1 MKKLLFNY
9 VLPHLL
15 FGLIYLWCLTLRP
28 KNLNEA
34 EENHF
39 KNLTGPYILTLWHG
53 RIFYLFYYLRQHP
66 DYFLLISPSEDGDL
80 LARLAQLMGYS
91 VIRGS
96 TYKKAVPAARSLIK
110 VLRRNQ
116 RIIIIADGSRGP
128 RCVAQSG
135 SVQLAGITGSPIFPM
150 TFGAKNKIVLKSW
163 DRFVIPLPFTRCALN
178 FSSPIS
184 LPRKSSEH
192 SIEEKRLEME
202 SVLNLITQASDESS
216 KTL

>member
-9 VLPHLL
+9 VIPYLL
-15 FGLIYLWCLTLRP
+15 FGLVYLWCMTLRS
-28 KNLNEA
+28 KNMNEE

-53 RIFYLFYYLRQHP
+53 RIFYLFYYLRRHP

-80 LARLAQLMGYS
+80 LARLAWLMGYS

-96 TYKKAVPAARSLIK
+96 TYKKAVSAARSLIK

-128 RCVAQSG
+128 RCVAQPG
-135 SVQLAGITGSPIFPM
+135 SVQLAGITGAPIFPM
-150 TFGAKNKIVLKSW
+150 TFGAKNKVILNSW
-163 DRFVIPLPFTRCALN
+163 DQFAIPLPFTRCTLN

-184 LPRKSSEH
+184 LSQKSSEQT
-192 SIEEKRLEME
+192 IEEKRLELE
-202 SVLNLITQASDESS
+202 NALNRISKASDEG
-216 KTL
+216 

>member
-9 VLPHLL
+9 VIPYLL
-15 FGLIYLWCLTLRP
+15 FGVVYLWCMTLRS
-28 KNLNEA
+28 KNLNEE

-53 RIFYLFYYLRQHP
+53 RIFYLFYYLRRHP

-80 LARLAQLMGYS
+80 LARLARLMGYS

-96 TYKKAVPAARSLIK
+96 TYKKAVSAARSLIK

-128 RCVAQSG
+128 RCVAQPG
-135 SVQLAGITGSPIFPM
+135 SVQLAGITGAPIFPM
-150 TFGAKNKIVLKSW
+150 TFGAKNKVILNSW
-163 DRFVIPLPFTRCALN
+163 DQFAIPLPFTRCTLN

-184 LPRKSSEH
+184 LPQKSSEQT
-192 SIEEKRLEME
+192 IEEKRFELENA
-202 SVLNLITQASDESS
+202 LNRISKASDEG
-216 KTL
+216 

>member
-1 MKKLLFNY
+1 M
-9 VLPHLL
+9 
-15 FGLIYLWCLTLRP
+15 TLRS
-28 KNLNEA
+28 KNLNEE

-53 RIFYLFYYLRQHP
+53 RIFYLFYYLRRHP

-80 LARLAQLMGYS
+80 LARLARLMGYS

-96 TYKKAVPAARSLIK
+96 TYKKAVSAARSLIK

-128 RCVAQSG
+128 RCVAQPG
-135 SVQLAGITGSPIFPM
+135 SVQLAGITGAPIFPM
-150 TFGAKNKIVLKSW
+150 TFGTKNKVVLNSW
-163 DRFVIPLPFTRCALN
+163 DKFVIPLPFTRCTLN

-184 LPRKSSEH
+184 LPPKSSEQI
-192 SIEEKRLEME
+192 IEEKRLELE
-202 SVLNLITQASDESS
+202 NALNQINKASDEG
-216 KTL
+216 

>member
-9 VLPHLL
+9 VIPYLL
-15 FGLIYLWCLTLRP
+15 FGLVYLWCMTLRS
-28 KNLNEA
+28 KNMNEE

-53 RIFYLFYYLRQHP
+53 RIFYLFYYLRRHP

-80 LARLAQLMGYS
+80 LARLARLMGYS

-96 TYKKAVPAARSLIK
+96 TYKKAVSAARSLIK

-128 RCVAQSG
+128 RCVAQPG
-135 SVQLAGITGSPIFPM
+135 SVQLAGITGAPIFPM
-150 TFGAKNKIVLKSW
+150 TFGAKNKVILNSW
-163 DRFVIPLPFTRCALN
+163 DKFVIPLPFTRCTLN

-184 LPRKSSEH
+184 LPPKSSEQI
-192 SIEEKRLEME
+192 IEEKRLELE
-202 SVLNLITQASDESS
+202 NALNRINKASDEG
-216 KTL
+216 

>member
-9 VLPHLL
+9 VIPYLL
-15 FGLIYLWCLTLRP
+15 FGVVYLWCMTLRS
-28 KNLNEA
+28 KNMNEE

-53 RIFYLFYYLRQHP
+53 RIFYLFYYLRRHP

-80 LARLAQLMGYS
+80 LARLARLMGYS

-96 TYKKAVPAARSLIK
+96 TYKKAVSAARSLIK

-128 RCVAQSG
+128 RCVAQPG
-135 SVQLAGITGSPIFPM
+135 SVQLAGITGAPIFPM
-150 TFGAKNKIVLKSW
+150 TFGTKNKVVLNSW
-163 DRFVIPLPFTRCALN
+163 DKFVIPLPFTRCTLN

-184 LPRKSSEH
+184 LPPKSSEQI
-192 SIEEKRLEME
+192 IEEKRLELE
-202 SVLNLITQASDESS
+202 NALNRISKASDEG
-216 KTL
+216 

>member
-9 VLPHLL
+9 VIPYLL
-15 FGLIYLWCLTLRP
+15 FGVVYLWCMTLRS
-28 KNLNEA
+28 KNLNEE

-53 RIFYLFYYLRQHP
+53 RIFYLFYYLRRHP

-80 LARLAQLMGYS
+80 LARLARLMGYS

-96 TYKKAVPAARSLIK
+96 TYKKAVSAARSLIK

-116 RIIIIADGSRGP
+116 RSIIIADGSRGP
-128 RCVAQSG
+128 RCVAQPG
-135 SVQLAGITGSPIFPM
+135 SVQLAGITGAPIFPM
-150 TFGAKNKIVLKSW
+150 TFGSKNKVVLNSW
-163 DRFVIPLPFTRCALN
+163 DKFVIPLPFTRCTLN

-184 LPRKSSEH
+184 LPPKSSEQI
-192 SIEEKRLEME
+192 IEEKRLELE
-202 SVLNLITQASDESS
+202 NALNRISKASEEG
-216 KTL
+216 

>member
-9 VLPHLL
+9 VIPYLL
-15 FGLIYLWCLTLRP
+15 FGLVYLWCMTLRS
-28 KNLNEA
+28 KNMNEE

-53 RIFYLFYYLRQHP
+53 RIFYLFYYLRRHP

-80 LARLAQLMGYS
+80 LARLARLMGYS

-96 TYKKAVPAARSLIK
+96 TFKKAVSAARSLIK

-128 RCVAQSG
+128 RCVAQPG
-135 SVQLAGITGSPIFPM
+135 SVQLAGITGAPIFPM
-150 TFGAKNKIVLKSW
+150 TFGAKNKVILNSW
-163 DRFVIPLPFTRCALN
+163 DQFAIPLPFTRCTLN

-184 LPRKSSEH
+184 LSQKSSEQT
-192 SIEEKRLEME
+192 IEEKRLELE
-202 SVLNLITQASDESS
+202 NALNRISKASDEG
-216 KTL
+216 

>member
-9 VLPHLL
+9 VIPYLL
-15 FGLIYLWCLTLRP
+15 FGVVYLWCMTLRS
-28 KNLNEA
+28 KNLNEE

-53 RIFYLFYYLRQHP
+53 RIFYLFYYLRRHP

-80 LARLAQLMGYS
+80 LARLARLMGYS

-96 TYKKAVPAARSLIK
+96 TYKKAVSAARSLIK

-128 RCVAQSG
+128 RCVAQPG
-135 SVQLAGITGSPIFPM
+135 SVQLAGITGAPIFPM
-150 TFGAKNKIVLKSW
+150 TFGTKNKVVLNSW
-163 DRFVIPLPFTRCALN
+163 DKFVIPLPFTRCTLN

-184 LPRKSSEH
+184 LPPKSSEQI
-192 SIEEKRLEME
+192 IEEKRLELE
-202 SVLNLITQASDESS
+202 NVLNRINKASDEG
-216 KTL
+216 

>member
-9 VLPHLL
+9 VIPYLL
-15 FGLIYLWCLTLRP
+15 FGLVYLWCMTLRS
-28 KNLNEA
+28 KNMNEE

-53 RIFYLFYYLRQHP
+53 RIFYLFYYLRRHP
-66 DYFLLISPSEDGDL
+66 DYFLLIRPSEDGDL
-80 LARLAQLMGYS
+80 LARLARLMGYS

-96 TYKKAVPAARSLIK
+96 TYKKAVSAARSLIK

-128 RCVAQSG
+128 RCVAQPG
-135 SVQLAGITGSPIFPM
+135 SVQLAGITGTPIFPM
-150 TFGAKNKIVLKSW
+150 TFGAKNKVVLNSW
-163 DRFVIPLPFTRCALN
+163 DQFVIPLPFTRCTLN

-184 LPRKSSEH
+184 LPPKSSEQI
-192 SIEEKRLEME
+192 IEEKRLELE
-202 SVLNLITQASDESS
+202 NALNRINKASDEG
-216 KTL
+216 

>member
-9 VLPHLL
+9 VIPYLL
-15 FGLIYLWCLTLRP
+15 FGVVYLWCMTLRS
-28 KNLNEA
+28 KNLNEE

-53 RIFYLFYYLRQHP
+53 RIFYLFYYLRRHP

-80 LARLAQLMGYS
+80 LARLARLMGYS

-96 TYKKAVPAARSLIK
+96 TYKKAVSAARSLIK

-128 RCVAQSG
+128 RCVAQPG
-135 SVQLAGITGSPIFPM
+135 SVQLAGITGAPIFPM
-150 TFGAKNKIVLKSW
+150 TFGTKNKVVLNSW
-163 DRFVIPLPFTRCALN
+163 DKLVIPLPFTRCTLN

-184 LPRKSSEH
+184 LPPKSSEQI
-192 SIEEKRLEME
+192 IEEKRLELE
-202 SVLNLITQASDESS
+202 NALNQINKASDEG
-216 KTL
+216 

>member
-1 MKKLLFNY
+1 MKKLLFKY
-9 VLPHLL
+9 ILPYLL
-15 FGLIYLWCLTLRP
+15 FGLVYLWCLTLRS
-28 KNLNEA
+28 KNLNEE

-39 KNLTGPYILTLWHG
+39 KNLTGPYILSLWHG
-53 RIFYLFYYLRQHP
+53 RIFYLFYYLRRHP

-96 TYKKAVPAARSLIK
+96 TFKKAVPAARSLIK

-135 SVQLAGITGSPIFPM
+135 SVQLAGITGAPIFPM
-150 TFGAKNKIVLKSW
+150 TFGVKNKIVLNSW
-163 DRFVIPLPFTRCALN
+163 DRFVIPWPFTRCALN

-192 SIEEKRLEME
+192 SIEEKRLKLERA
-202 SVLNLITQASDESS
+202 LNLITQASDES
-216 KTL
+216 

>member
-9 VLPHLL
+9 VIPYLL
-15 FGLIYLWCLTLRP
+15 FGLVYLWCMTLRS
-28 KNLNEA
+28 KNMNEE

-53 RIFYLFYYLRQHP
+53 RIFYLFYYLRRHP

-80 LARLAQLMGYS
+80 LARLARLMGYS

-96 TYKKAVPAARSLIK
+96 TYKKAVSAARSLIK

-128 RCVAQSG
+128 RCVAQPG
-135 SVQLAGITGSPIFPM
+135 SVQLAGITGAPIFPM
-150 TFGAKNKIVLKSW
+150 TFGAKNKVILNSW
-163 DRFVIPLPFTRCALN
+163 DQFAIPLPFTHCTLN

-184 LPRKSSEH
+184 LPPKSSEQI
-192 SIEEKRLEME
+192 IEEKRLELE
-202 SVLNLITQASDESS
+202 NALNRISKASEEG
-216 KTL
+216 

>member
-9 VLPHLL
+9 VIPYLL
-15 FGLIYLWCLTLRP
+15 FGVVYLWCMTLRS
-28 KNLNEA
+28 KNLNEE

-53 RIFYLFYYLRQHP
+53 RIFYLFYYLRRHP

-80 LARLAQLMGYS
+80 LARLARLMGYS

-96 TYKKAVPAARSLIK
+96 TYKKAVSAARSLIK

-128 RCVAQSG
+128 RCVAQPG
-135 SVQLAGITGSPIFPM
+135 SVQLAGITGTPIFPM
-150 TFGAKNKIVLKSW
+150 TFGTKNKVVLNSW
-163 DRFVIPLPFTRCALN
+163 DKFVIPLPFTRCTLN

-184 LPRKSSEH
+184 LPPKSSEQI
-192 SIEEKRLEME
+192 IEEKRLELE
-202 SVLNLITQASDESS
+202 NALNRINKASDEG
-216 KTL
+216 

>member
-9 VLPHLL
+9 VIPYLL
-15 FGLIYLWCLTLRP
+15 FGVVYLWCITLRS
-28 KNLNEA
+28 KNLNEE

-53 RIFYLFYYLRQHP
+53 RIFYLFYYLRRHP

-80 LARLAQLMGYS
+80 LARLARLMGYS

-96 TYKKAVPAARSLIK
+96 TYKKAVSAARSLIK

-128 RCVAQSG
+128 RCVAQPG
-135 SVQLAGITGSPIFPM
+135 SVQLAGITGAPIFPM
-150 TFGAKNKIVLKSW
+150 TFGAKNKVVLNSW
-163 DRFVIPLPFTRCALN
+163 DKFVIPLPFTRCTLN

-184 LPRKSSEH
+184 LPPKSSEQI
-192 SIEEKRLEME
+192 IEEKRLELE
-202 SVLNLITQASDESS
+202 NALNRINKASDEG
-216 KTL
+216 

>member
-9 VLPHLL
+9 VIPYLL
-15 FGLIYLWCLTLRP
+15 FGLVYLWCMTLRS
-28 KNLNEA
+28 KNMNEE

-39 KNLTGPYILTLWHG
+39 MNLTGPYILTLWHG
-53 RIFYLFYYLRQHP
+53 RIFYLFYYLRRHP

-80 LARLAQLMGYS
+80 LARLARLMGYS

-96 TYKKAVPAARSLIK
+96 TYKKAVSAARSLIK

-128 RCVAQSG
+128 RCVAQPG
-135 SVQLAGITGSPIFPM
+135 SVQLAGITGAPIFPM
-150 TFGAKNKIVLKSW
+150 TFGTKNKVVLNSW
-163 DRFVIPLPFTRCALN
+163 DKFVIPLPFTRCTLN

-184 LPRKSSEH
+184 LPPKSSEQI
-192 SIEEKRLEME
+192 IEEKRLELE
-202 SVLNLITQASDESS
+202 NALNRINKASDEG
-216 KTL
+216 